1 MLPKQLANGKP
12 VGWMTPH
19 PSTSSNH
26 NTTVEENSV
35 FHPTE
40 RCHD

>member
-19 PSTSSNH
+19 PSTSNH